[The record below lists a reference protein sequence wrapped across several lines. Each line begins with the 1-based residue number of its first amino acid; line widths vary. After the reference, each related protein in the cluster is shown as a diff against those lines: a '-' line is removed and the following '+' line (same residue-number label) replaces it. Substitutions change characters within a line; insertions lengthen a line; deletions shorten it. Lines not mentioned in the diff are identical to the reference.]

1 MTDDVILRLS
11 RLIRGTEGFLLPL
24 TEVDDDAEVVRVEFD
39 FDLPAPAG
47 VTGTEATTASGTRA
61 HSRVLDG
68 MVILIAEAV
77 RSPSDLDAVIDEHLG
92 AAALVLGPGAH
103 DHLGEDAV
111 GGAGSRPGQAGRT
124 PVLLERSPHVTW
136 SEILVHLRQLTEGA
150 TSALAWPD
158 VDDLSALAAVIAE
171 TTGASI
177 TIEDPASRVLA
188 HANLG
193 DELDEIRR
201 ETILSGAI
209 PDWRIA
215 ELEES
220 GFLDTIRRSTDVVER
235 PAEGTS
241 PARSVIA
248 LRSEGELIGTIWAAY
263 PAEVDAE
270 PLREVLRDA
279 ARAAL
284 PVMLRTL
291 RRSPFEKRI
300 RREALGAILA
310 GSADLGPS
318 ATLLSLPFSGSFCVL
333 AFTEVAPDREPVL
346 RFHLRAAFADAVLA
360 HVSSARA
367 GSADVRSPGV
377 GSGRAGAPGVGSGR
391 AGAGARG
398 GGAGERRHLAALVQ
412 MSEPMSGEQ
421 VRAHVIAA
429 LRRSL
434 PKTET
439 LCFGVGTPV
448 DRLDAVHRSWTEA
461 AYVVDA
467 VRSGADDG
475 RRMGDETRPGSDP
488 DGTPDTHGRI
498 VGATTRDVA
507 AKVVGLQVADALL
520 VAGPPATGGGPA
532 QGGGRVPADARVS
545 TDGRTPADERVPSE
559 AGVLGP
565 ALALAAHDRAH
576 NGSLLETLRVYFATV
591 GNSAEASRRLHVHT
605 NSLRHRLGRIEEITG
620 LSTAEPA
627 DRLWLELS
635 VLVHDRS

>member
-1 MTDDVILRLS
+1 MTETASPRLS
-11 RLIRGTEGFLLPL
+11 RLIRDTEGFLLPL
-24 TEVDDDAEVVRVEFD
+24 TEVADDVAITRVEFG
-39 FDLPAPAG
+39 FDLPTTPTETPAATVG
-47 VTGTEATTASGTRA
+47 RGSLAGTVVLVTEP
-61 HSRVLDG
+61 
-68 MVILIAEAV
+68 M
-77 RSPSDLDAVIDEHLG
+77 RSPSGLDAVLTDYAG
-92 AAALVLGPGAH
+92 AAALVVAPGTH
-103 DHLGEDAV
+103 SHLGEGVDLR
-111 GGAGSRPGQAGRT
+111 GSADQA

-209 PDWRIA
+209 PEWRIA

-220 GFLDTIRRSTDVVER
+220 GFLGTIRRSTDVVER
-235 PAEGTS
+235 PAKGTS

-263 PAEVDAE
+263 PAEVDPE

-318 ATLLSLPFSGSFCVL
+318 ATLLSLPFSGNFCVL

-367 GSADVRSPGV
+367 GSAGGGSTRDGSAGVDV
-377 GSGRAGAPGVGSGR
+377 
-391 AGAGARG
+391 AGAGSNGARV
-398 GGAGERRHLAALVQ
+398 GERTHLAALVQ
-412 MSEPMSGEQ
+412 MSEPMRGEQ
-421 VRAHVIAA
+421 VRAHVTAA

-439 LCFGVGTPV
+439 LCFGVGSPV
-448 DRLDAVHRSWTEA
+448 DRLDAAHRSWTEA

-467 VRSGADDG
+467 VRSDT
-475 RRMGDETRPGSDP
+475 GDEQGAGDARGAKTRTGSDA
-488 DGTPDTHGRI
+488 DGPLDTQGRI

-507 AKVVGLQVADALL
+507 ATVVGLQVADVLL
-520 VAGPPATGGGPA
+520 AADRRAIGAGRPR
-532 QGGGRVPADARVS
+532 GGGRVTADSRAPADARV
-545 TDGRTPADERVPSE
+545 PAD

-565 ALALAAHDRAH
+565 AQALAAHDGQH
-576 NGSLLETLRVYFATV
+576 NGSLLETLRAYFATV

-627 DRLWLELS
+627 ERLWLELS

>member
-1 MTDDVILRLS
+1 MTETASPRLS
-11 RLIRGTEGFLLPL
+11 RLIRDTEGFLLPL
-24 TEVDDDAEVVRVEFD
+24 TEVADDVAITRVEFG
-39 FDLPAPAG
+39 FDLPTTPTETPAATVG
-47 VTGTEATTASGTRA
+47 RGSLAGTVVLVTEPMRGPSG
-61 HSRVLDG
+61 
-68 MVILIAEAV
+68 
-77 RSPSDLDAVIDEHLG
+77 LDAVLTDYAG
-92 AAALVLGPGAH
+92 AAALVVASGTH
-103 DHLGEDAV
+103 SHLGEGIDLR
-111 GGAGSRPGQAGRT
+111 GSADQA

-209 PDWRIA
+209 PEWRIA

-220 GFLDTIRRSTDVVER
+220 GFLGTIRGSTDVVER

-263 PAEVDAE
+263 PAEVDPE

-318 ATLLSLPFSGSFCVL
+318 ATLLSLPFSGNFCVL

-367 GSADVRSPGV
+367 GSAGGGSARV
-377 GSGRAGAPGVGSGR
+377 GSAGVDV
-391 AGAGARG
+391 AGAGSSG
-398 GGAGERRHLAALVQ
+398 GRVGERTHLAALVQ

-439 LCFGVGTPV
+439 LCFGVGSPV

-467 VRSGADDG
+467 VRSDT
-475 RRMGDETRPGSDP
+475 GDEQGAGDARGAKTRTRSDA
-488 DGTPDTHGRI
+488 DGPLDTQGRI

-507 AKVVGLQVADALL
+507 ATVVGLQVADVLL
-520 VAGPPATGGGPA
+520 AADRRAIGAGRPRGGERVTA
-532 QGGGRVPADARVS
+532 DGRAPADARV
-545 TDGRTPADERVPSE
+545 PAD

-565 ALALAAHDRAH
+565 AQALAAHDGQH

-591 GNSAEASRRLHVHT
+591 GNSAEASRRLHVHS

-627 DRLWLELS
+627 ERLWLELS

>member
-1 MTDDVILRLS
+1 MTDTASSRLS
-11 RLIRGTEGFLLPL
+11 RLIRDTEGFLLPL
-24 TEVDDDAEVVRVEFD
+24 TEVADDVAIARVEFG
-39 FDLPAPAG
+39 FDLPTASTEPSTAALTAPRTDQRTTAHTPAPAEAADHG
-47 VTGTEATTASGTRA
+47 SLNGTVVLVTEP
-61 HSRVLDG
+61 
-68 MVILIAEAV
+68 V
-77 RSPSDLDAVIDEHLG
+77 RSPAGLDSVLTDYAG
-92 AAALVLGPGAH
+92 AAALVVPSGTH
-103 DHLGEDAV
+103 SHLGDGV
-111 GGAGSRPGQAGRT
+111 DLRGSAGRT

-136 SEILVHLRQLTEGA
+136 SEILVQLRQLIEGA

-263 PAEVDAE
+263 PAEVDPE

-300 RREALGAILA
+300 RREALGGILA

-333 AFTEVAPDREPVL
+333 AFTEVTPDREPVL

-360 HVSSARA
+360 HVSSAGA
-367 GSADVRSPGV
+367 AHAGHGSAPVGPAAVSIGRSGT
-377 GSGRAGAPGVGSGR
+377 
-391 AGAGARG
+391 
-398 GGAGERRHLAALVQ
+398 GERVHLAALVQ
-412 MSEPMSGEQ
+412 LSEPMNAAQ
-421 VRAHVIAA
+421 VRDHVIVA

-467 VRSGADDG
+467 VQAITEAGPGADDEDVDPPPQKSSG
-475 RRMGDETRPGSDP
+475 TRRSPSA
-488 DGTPDTHGRI
+488 HSRI
-498 VGATTRDVA
+498 VGATIRDVA
-507 AKVVGLQVADALL
+507 ARVVGLQVADTLL
-520 VAGPPATGGGPA
+520 A
-532 QGGGRVPADARVS
+532 
-545 TDGRTPADERVPSE
+545 ADERVIGGGLGPADGRAPSGRRTPSG

-565 ALALAAHDRAH
+565 AQALAAHDGQH

-627 DRLWLELS
+627 ERLWLELS

>member
-1 MTDDVILRLS
+1 MTDTASPRLS
-11 RLIRGTEGFLLPL
+11 RLVRDTEGFLLPL
-24 TEVDDDAEVVRVEFD
+24 TEVADDAVVTRVEFG
-39 FDLPAPAG
+39 FDLPRTPTDSLAEAADRNPRTVTSGPGRGSGSVAADRNPP
-47 VTGTEATTASGTRA
+47 TGTL
-61 HSRVLDG
+61 VL
-68 MVILIAEAV
+68 VTEAV
-77 RSPSDLDAVIDEHLG
+77 NSRTGLDAIVSEYAG
-92 AAALVLGPGAH
+92 AAALVLPPGAH
-103 DHLGEDAV
+103 THLGEGGDGRRDVGPHTHLGDGAV
-111 GGAGSRPGQAGRT
+111 GRESETDVPA
-124 PVLLERSPHVTW
+124 LLERSPHVTW
-136 SEILVHLRQLTEGA
+136 SEVLVHLRQLTEGA

-171 TTGASI
+171 STGASI

-193 DELDEIRR
+193 GELDDIRR

-235 PAEGTS
+235 PAAGGS

-263 PAEVDAE
+263 PAEVDPE

-284 PVMLRTL
+284 PVMLRTM

-300 RREALGAILA
+300 RREALEAILA

-318 ATLLSLPFSGSFCVL
+318 ATLLALPFAGNYCVL
-333 AFTEVAPDREPVL
+333 AFAEVAPDREPVL

-360 HVSSARA
+360 HV
-367 GSADVRSPGV
+367 GE
-377 GSGRAGAPGVGSGR
+377 
-391 AGAGARG
+391 GAGAV
-398 GGAGERRHLAALVQ
+398 GAREGTGPVGPELGAHARLAVLVQ
-412 MSEPMSGEQ
+412 MSEPMSAGQ
-421 VRAHVIAA
+421 VRDHV
-429 LRRSL
+429 LTTLHRSL
-434 PKTET
+434 PESET
-439 LCFGVGTPV
+439 LCFGVGAPV
-448 DRLDAVHRSWTEA
+448 DRLDKVHRSWAEA
-461 AYVVDA
+461 AYIVDA
-467 VRSGADDG
+467 LQGRLRSADRTEGA
-475 RRMGDETRPGSDP
+475 ESSDAV
-488 DGTPDTHGRI
+488 
-498 VGATTRDVA
+498 VGATAADVTA
-507 AKVVGLQVADALL
+507 EVVGLRVADVLL
-520 VAGPPATGGGPA
+520 TADSEGGFGNGDEQVVWPARTLA
-532 QGGGRVPADARVS
+532 RHDAN
-545 TDGRTPADERVPSE
+545 
-559 AGVLGP
+559 
-565 ALALAAHDRAH
+565 H

-635 VLVHDRS
+635 LLAHDRAGG

>member
-1 MTDDVILRLS
+1 MTDTASLRLS
-11 RLIRGTEGFLLPL
+11 RLIRDTEGVLLPL
-24 TEVDDDAEVVRVEFD
+24 TEMADDVVVARVEFG
-39 FDLPAPAG
+39 FDLPQAPISTPAAAHTASLAEAADHGSLGGTVVLITETLRSPAG
-47 VTGTEATTASGTRA
+47 VAA
-61 HSRVLDG
+61 VLTDY
-68 MVILIAEAV
+68 A
-77 RSPSDLDAVIDEHLG
+77 G
-92 AAALVLGPGAH
+92 AAALVVPPGTH
-103 DHLGEDAV
+103 SHLGDRV
-111 GGAGSRPGQAGRT
+111 HRQGSADRVPA
-124 PVLLERSPHVTW
+124 LLERSPHVTW

-171 TTGASI
+171 TTDASI

-193 DELDEIRR
+193 GELDEIRR

-220 GFLDTIRRSTDVVER
+220 GFLDMVRRSTDVVER

-263 PAEVDAE
+263 PAEVDPE

-318 ATLLSLPFSGSFCVL
+318 ATLLSLPFSGSYCVL
-333 AFTEVAPDREPVL
+333 AFTEVAPEREPVL

-360 HVSSARA
+360 HLSSAGGSSVRTSPAHAGQTNIGQAGNGLAHIGADRA
-367 GSADVRSPGV
+367 E
-377 GSGRAGAPGVGSGR
+377 AGQG
-391 AGAGARG
+391 
-398 GGAGERRHLAALVQ
+398 RHLAALVQ
-412 MSEPMSGEQ
+412 MSEPMNAER
-421 VRAHVIAA
+421 VRDHVIAV

-434 PKTET
+434 PTAET
-439 LCFGVGTPV
+439 LRFGVGTPV
-448 DRLDAVHRSWTEA
+448 DRLDVVHRSWTEA
-461 AYVVDA
+461 AYIVDA
-467 VRSGADDG
+467 VRNSTEDD
-475 RRMGDETRPGSDP
+475 PGSD
-488 DGTPDTHGRI
+488 DGGVADTQTPKGSDAQGGPGARGRI
-498 VGATTRDVA
+498 VGATIRDVSA
-507 AKVVGLQVADALL
+507 RVAGLQVADVLL
-520 VAGPPATGGGPA
+520 
-532 QGGGRVPADARVS
+532 S
-545 TDGRTPADERVPSE
+545 ADERTSSR
-559 AGVLGP
+559 VLAP
-565 ALALAAHDRAH
+565 AQALAAHDGKH
-576 NGSLLETLRVYFATV
+576 NGSLLDTLRVYFATV

-627 DRLWLELS
+627 ERLWLELS
-635 VLVHDRS
+635 VLVYDRS